1 MRRILFSS
9 SMAVMMFAASPAFAH
24 NETVSL
30 SSSLLSGVLHPL
42 TGFDHLLAM
51 LAFGIWFTLQ
61 AKEQHKSMPLTFVL
75 MLLAGFVLAISG
87 FVLPAIEGVILSS
100 VLILGLLVAT
110 TTRLKSIVAL
120 PLTALF
126 AIFHGFAHGAETG
139 SSITALF
146 MLGFICSS
154 TAIIYAAA
162 STCKTIQTKL
172 PVATKFIGLMIA
184 MTGLSLVAA

>member
-9 SMAVMMFAASPAFAH
+9 SMAVMLFAASPAFAH

-42 TGFDHLLAM
+42 TGLDHLLAM
-51 LAFGIWFTLQ
+51 FAFGIWFALQ
-61 AKEQHKSMPLTFVL
+61 AKEQHKSMPLTFIL
-75 MLLAGFVLAISG
+75 MLLAGFVLATSG

-110 TTRLKSIVAL
+110 TARLKSLIAL

-154 TAIIYAAA
+154 IAIIYAAA
-162 STCKTIQTKL
+162 FACKTIQMKL
-172 PVATKFIGLMIA
+172 PAATKFIGLMIA